1 MTEKL
6 LLRVATPRWLWVPAT
21 LALILLAGPLI
32 ALTILAPWGSL
43 PEILGDPEVLTSL
56 RLSLGTAAIS
66 TIISLLLG
74 LPLAV
79 LLHRLSGVARAVL
92 YGFLVI
98 PLVLSPVV
106 SGLALLYFWGRR
118 GLLGTLLENLGVQV
132 GFSPVA
138 VVLVQ
143 VFVAL
148 PFFVIAALGS
158 FEGVDPDLELAGANA
173 GANATQILRY
183 ITLPLALPGILGGTL
198 LAFARALGEYGA
210 TITFAGSVEGRTRTL
225 PLQIELALNSN
236 QPEQALGIALMLIA
250 MYIMVVVI
258 SAWALRTVVSRSV
271 VSRTAGAPA
280 QPLLASRSTA
290 SAPGRG

>member
-1 MTEKL
+1 MSEKL
-6 LLRVATPRWLWVPAT
+6 LFRIATPRWLWIPAG
-21 LALILLAGPLI
+21 LALILLAGPLV
-32 ALTILAPWGSL
+32 ALTAVAPWSQ
-43 PEILGDPEVLTSL
+43 LGTVLSDPKVQTSL
-56 RLSLGTAAIS
+56 GLSLSTAAVS
-66 TIISLLLG
+66 TLLCVVLG

-79 LLHRLSGVARAVL
+79 LLHRLSGLAKSL
-92 YGFLVI
+92 IYGFLVI

-118 GLLGTLLENLGVQV
+118 GMFGELLNQLGIQV

-148 PFFVIAALGS
+148 PFFVIATLGS
-158 FEGVDPDLELAGANA
+158 LESVDSDLELAGANA
-173 GANATQILRY
+173 GANGRQILTH
-183 ITLPLALPGILGGTL
+183 ITLPLAGAGIFGGTL

-236 QPEQALGIALMLIA
+236 NPEQALGIALMLIA
-250 MYIMVVVI
+250 MYLVVVI
-258 SAWALRTVVSRSV
+258 VSGWALRFVMTSRS
-271 VSRTAGAPA
+271 GAPA
-280 QPLLASRSTA
+280 SSR
-290 SAPGRG
+290 G